1 MKKRSTLERQM
12 FTYFGLIAAA
22 SLLIMGEFVW
32 AIQTSM
38 TKAQALGHSSV
49 LSNSSLHE
57 AIIIELGALRNKAFI
72 MCLVQAVV
80 TLTVLIMFLR
90 RITGPLQKL
99 IEHSRMISEGDLT
112 RTIEVGRKDE
122 IGLLGDTI
130 NELTTN
136 IQEIVAYGLSLE
148 SSLRSLLEEPSGRTE
163 NRSFSQKQL
172 DEIKNK
178 LSRFRSFLEIF
189 EISSLPRG
197 LTAAGKKK

>member
-1 MKKRSTLERQM
+1 MKDRSTLERQM

-38 TKAQALGHSSV
+38 TKSRAMAHASTFLNFPVHD
-49 LSNSSLHE
+49 
-57 AIIIELGALRNKAFI
+57 AILLELVGLRNKAFL
-72 MCLVQAVV
+72 MCIVQAVV

-112 RTIEVGRKDE
+112 RTIEVNRKDE

-130 NELTTN
+130 NELTVN

-148 SSLRSLLEEPSGRTE
+148 VSLRSLLAELYTRTE
-163 NRSFSQKQL
+163 EDPFFHRQL
-172 DEIKNK
+172 DEIANK
-178 LSRFRSFLEIF
+178 LSGFKNFLEIF
-189 EISSLPRG
+189 KISSPSGGPMEVYRR
-197 LTAAGKKK
+197 K